1 MVLRVAD
8 VATLRASD
16 ATMRRAVAQTP
27 PLLGNAH
34 LIHGIEVLPHH
45 LGVRLGAVPDEG
57 RPAPAAYRVGQRR
70 KRRLAGGRLE
80 RVVEQAGERHRAR
93 REPALPQRHGAH
105 VEPGNPAGPA
115 VGDGVLRRH
124 GRPGE
129 NEHPSLVAHRIGG
142 AARGVP
148 YRGNLLPLV
157 HDMRARALQCEARV
171 GLDEHLDVR
180 AVQVDGALPEGK
192 CRPRL
197 AAPLRPPNLDRP
209 ESVQG
214 LTQTLVDDAR
224 AICRRL
230 FRPILAHR
238 DATIFTRPYCLFEEN
253 RTAFSRKSAL
263 CFRGVLRCVSKW
275 SSIGCQRDSV
285 CGRPRPHEEDARH
298 RDAPA
303 PDPLRQISGTGA
315 LPSGERPR
323 RGAREAPHDA
333 Q

>member
-34 LIHGIEVLPHH
+34 LIHGIEVLLHH

-263 CFRGVLRCVSKW
+263 CFRGVLRCVFEMVEHW
-275 SSIGCQRDSV
+275 VPARFCLRAAPPARGRRPPQGCPRS
-285 CGRPRPHEEDARH
+285 RP
-298 RDAPA
+298 
-303 PDPLRQISGTGA
+303 
-315 LPSGERPR
+315 
-323 RGAREAPHDA
+323 A
-333 Q
+333 QADFGNGGLTKQ